1 MQRYQQIPGL
11 VEQITKRIPIGR
23 IGTPEE
29 CAKVVEFL
37 VTDLS
42 DYIVG
47 QCISI
52 CGGVALF

>member
-1 MQRYQQIPGL
+1 MKRLWQTPGL
-11 VEQITKRIPIGR
+11 LETMQKNIPIGR

-52 CGGVALF
+52 CGGVILF